1 MDSHIVNIHAYRTLN
16 KIKHKFFTKP
26 YFTGLSIEE
35 CWSEKFDIFKDRE
48 LFVHVGLGGFC
59 KYYSS
64 PEQATKILVNFL
76 KAQLNPVSLI
86 SQSFTPS
93 FRRSGVYSIEHS
105 RAEIGLFAEQFRIIS
120 KFRTND
126 PIHGVSYITQRKDKF
141 DNIDYHDT
149 FGEAGFYSSLYDRDA
164 VIVNLLTGRFV
175 STYLHF
181 LEEKYKVPYKRKNVI
196 YSGVVY
202 STSGIYSVEQKN
214 HAELYPVEF
223 NRKKIYNLLLSKGA
237 IVEKSIQGRVVL
249 SMVSV
254 KLMDEIIGNIL
265 TKNPYF
271 LVSF

>member
-1 MDSHIVNIHAYRTLN
+1 MDFFKANLYTYRVFDKVKCKYTSSYSN
-16 KIKHKFFTKP
+16 E
-26 YFTGLSIEE
+26 LSINE
-35 CWSEKFDIFKDRE
+35 CWSDKFDIFTGRE
-48 LFVHVGLGGFC
+48 LFVHVGLKPFC
-59 KYYSS
+59 KYYSN
-64 PEQATKILVNFL
+64 PQKATETIVNFL
-76 KAQLNPVSLI
+76 NEKLRPVSFM
-86 SQSFTPS
+86 SQSFTPT
-93 FRRSGVYSIEHS
+93 FRKSGVYSIEHS
-105 RAEIGLFAEQFRIIS
+105 KAEIGLFAEQFRVMS
-120 KFRTND
+120 QFRTSD
-126 PIHGVSYITQRKDKF
+126 PIHNVSYTTQRKDKF

-202 STSGIYSVEQKN
+202 SASGIYSVEQKN
-214 HAELYPVEF
+214 HAEFYPVEF